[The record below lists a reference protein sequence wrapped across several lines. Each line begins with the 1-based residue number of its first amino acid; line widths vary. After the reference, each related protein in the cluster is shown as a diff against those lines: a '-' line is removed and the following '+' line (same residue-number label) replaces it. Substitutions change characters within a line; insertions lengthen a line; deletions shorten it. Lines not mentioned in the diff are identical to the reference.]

1 MKVSERDVRYEQGI
15 DRLLELAGAHD
26 DAAYADMSDGLSGA
40 SSDALEHDL
49 GDLELLEHHSADE
62 SGGPASFDD
71 KPARSAYVD
80 ADWRGDA
87 ESHSSERSDNNAVDT
102 AISTD
107 PLALFVRRMHAVPLL
122 NHAQEI
128 ALASEIEAGRQCVL
142 QALADAL
149 DLLDLASLPDDPALA
164 RARAALQRAR
174 ARGDEGARAFARARK
189 QAYAALDAYGWPST
203 EIDAVR
209 RAMHRTPASPPKGN
223 ASALRAAA
231 HAFAE
236 GEARISAATSKMAE
250 ANLRLVLSIA
260 RKYASRGLDLAD
272 LLQEGN
278 LGLLRAIQ
286 KFEYRRGFKFSTY
299 ATWWIRQAIS
309 RAVADRARTIRL
321 PVHVG
326 DQARRVR
333 KIADRIKQRSGARA
347 SLAELSEATELS
359 TERLRAV
366 LQLPHEPRS
375 LNAPLGDD
383 DQAEF
388 GDLVEDA
395 STPSLF
401 DALAGA
407 QMREVVASLLKTMSV
422 QEADILR
429 RRFGIG
435 GDEPWSYE
443 QIAAQSGVSR
453 EQIRRIEKR
462 ALQTLRVTA
471 EACNAHDFLDVQ
483 L

>member
-1 MKVSERDVRYEQGI
+1 MKVSEREVRYEQGI
-15 DRLLELAGAHD
+15 DRLLELACARDDTEYAELADEFASAPSDTHAH
-26 DAAYADMSDGLSGA
+26 A
-40 SSDALEHDL
+40 HDL
-49 GDLELLEHHSADE
+49 GEPEFLDRHASDE
-62 SGGPASFDD
+62 SAGTGSFGD
-71 KPARSAYVD
+71 KPTRAAHAD
-80 ADWRGDA
+80 ADWHDGDVVDA
-87 ESHSSERSDNNAVDT
+87 QSSEPSDATPDDT
-102 AISTD
+102 AVSTD

-122 NHAQEI
+122 THAQEI
-128 ALASEIEAGRQCVL
+128 ALATEIEAGREQVL
-142 QALADAL
+142 QALAETL
-149 DLLDLASLPDDPALA
+149 DLLELASLPDDPALG

-189 QAYAALDAYGWPST
+189 AAYAALAAHGWPSA
-203 EIDAVR
+203 EIDAMR
-209 RAMHRTPASPPKGN
+209 RAMRRLPTPPEQGDAG
-223 ASALRAAA
+223 ALP
-231 HAFAE
+231 AFAD
-236 GEARISAATSKMAE
+236 GEARISAATARMAE

-278 LGLLRAIQ
+278 LGLLRAIE

-309 RAVADRARTIRL
+309 RAIADRARTIRV

-326 DQARRVR
+326 DEARRVR
-333 KIADRIKQRSGARA
+333 KVADRIERRSGARA
-347 SLAELSEATELS
+347 SLAELSEATGLS
-359 TERLRAV
+359 AERLRAV
-366 LQLPHEPRS
+366 LMLPREPRS

-388 GDLVEDA
+388 GDIVEDA

-401 DALAGA
+401 DALAQG
-407 QMREVVASLLKTMSV
+407 QMCDVVTSLLKTMSA

-443 QIAAQSGVSR
+443 QIAAQAGVSR

-462 ALQTLRVTA
+462 ALQTLRITA
-471 EACNAHDFLDVQ
+471 DACNARDFLDAQ
-483 L
+483 P

>member
-1 MKVSERDVRYEQGI
+1 MKVSEREVRYEQGI
-15 DRLLELAGAHD
+15 DRLLELACARD
-26 DAAYADMSDGLSGA
+26 DTEYAELADEFASAPSDTHTHA
-40 SSDALEHDL
+40 HDL
-49 GDLELLEHHSADE
+49 GEPEFLDRHASDE
-62 SGGPASFDD
+62 SACTGSFGD
-71 KPARSAYVD
+71 KPTRAAHAD
-80 ADWRGDA
+80 ADWHDDVVDA
-87 ESHSSERSDNNAVDT
+87 QSSEPSDATPDDT
-102 AISTD
+102 AVSTD

-122 NHAQEI
+122 THAQEI
-128 ALASEIEAGRQCVL
+128 ALAAEIEAGREQVL
-142 QALADAL
+142 QALAETL
-149 DLLDLASLPDDPALA
+149 DLLELASLPDDPALG

-189 QAYAALDAYGWPST
+189 AAYAALAAHGWPSA
-203 EIDAVR
+203 EIDAMR
-209 RAMHRTPASPPKGN
+209 RAMRRLPTPPEQGDAG
-223 ASALRAAA
+223 ALP
-231 HAFAE
+231 AFAD
-236 GEARISAATSKMAE
+236 GEARISAATARMAE

-278 LGLLRAIQ
+278 LGLLRAIE

-309 RAVADRARTIRL
+309 RAIADRARTIRV

-326 DQARRVR
+326 DEARRVR
-333 KIADRIKQRSGARA
+333 KVADRIERRSGARA
-347 SLAELSEATELS
+347 SLAELSEATGLS
-359 TERLRAV
+359 AERLRAV
-366 LQLPHEPRS
+366 LMLPREPRS

-388 GDLVEDA
+388 GDIVEDA

-401 DALAGA
+401 DALAQG
-407 QMREVVASLLKTMSV
+407 QMCDVVTSLLKTMSA

-443 QIAAQSGVSR
+443 QIAAQAGVSR

-462 ALQTLRVTA
+462 ALQTLRITA
-471 EACNAHDFLDVQ
+471 DACNARDFLDAQ
-483 L
+483 P

>member
-1 MKVSERDVRYEQGI
+1 MKVSARELRYEQGI
-15 DRLLELAGAHD
+15 DRLLELAGARD
-26 DAAYADMSDGLSGA
+26 DTEYADVADEFA
-40 SSDALEHDL
+40 SAPSSAFAHDL
-49 GDLELLEHHSADE
+49 GEPDSLDHQASDE
-62 SGGPASFDD
+62 SAGAGSFGD
-71 KPARSAYVD
+71 KPTRPAHGDTDVD
-80 ADWRGDA
+80 TDWRDDDA
-87 ESHSSERSDNNAVDT
+87 PPSGSNDAAPVDT
-102 AISTD
+102 TASTD

-122 NHAQEI
+122 THAQEI
-128 ALASEIEAGRQCVL
+128 ALAAEIEAGREQVL
-142 QALADAL
+142 QALAEAL
-149 DLLDLASLPDDPALA
+149 DRLDLASLPADPALG

-174 ARGDEGARAFARARK
+174 ARGDEGARACARARTA
-189 QAYAALDAYGWPST
+189 AYAALAAHGWPSA
-203 EIDAVR
+203 EVDAVR
-209 RAMHRTPASPPKGN
+209 RAMRRLPTSPEKSDAG
-223 ASALRAAA
+223 AQR
-231 HAFAE
+231 AFAD
-236 GEARISAATSKMAE
+236 GEARISAATARMAE

-278 LGLLRAIQ
+278 LGLLRAIE
-286 KFEYRRGFKFSTY
+286 KFEHRRGFKFSTY

-309 RAVADRARTIRL
+309 RAVADRARTIRV

-326 DQARRVR
+326 DEARRVR
-333 KIADRIKQRSGARA
+333 KAADRIERRSGVSA
-347 SLAELSEATELS
+347 SLAELSEATGLPA
-359 TERLRAV
+359 ERLRAV
-366 LQLPHEPRS
+366 LTLPREPRS

-388 GDLVEDA
+388 GDIVEDT

-401 DALAGA
+401 DALAHG
-407 QMREVVASLLKTMSV
+407 QMCDVVTSLLKTMSA

-443 QIAAQSGVSR
+443 QIAARAGVSR

-483 L
+483 P

>member
-1 MKVSERDVRYEQGI
+1 MKVSEREVRYEQGI
-15 DRLLELAGAHD
+15 DRLLELACARDDTEYAELADEFASAPSDTHAH
-26 DAAYADMSDGLSGA
+26 A
-40 SSDALEHDL
+40 HDL
-49 GDLELLEHHSADE
+49 GEPEFLDRHASDE
-62 SGGPASFDD
+62 SAGTGSFGD
-71 KPARSAYVD
+71 KPTRAAHAD
-80 ADWRGDA
+80 ADWHDGDVVDA
-87 ESHSSERSDNNAVDT
+87 QSSEPSDATPDDT
-102 AISTD
+102 AVSTD

-122 NHAQEI
+122 THAQEI
-128 ALASEIEAGRQCVL
+128 ALATEIEAGREQVL
-142 QALADAL
+142 QALAETL
-149 DLLDLASLPDDPALA
+149 DLLELASLPDDPALG

-189 QAYAALDAYGWPST
+189 AAYAVLAAHGWPSA
-203 EIDAVR
+203 EIDAMR
-209 RAMHRTPASPPKGN
+209 RAMRRLPTPPEQGDAG
-223 ASALRAAA
+223 ALP
-231 HAFAE
+231 AFAD
-236 GEARISAATSKMAE
+236 GEARISAATARMAE

-278 LGLLRAIQ
+278 LGLLRAIE

-309 RAVADRARTIRL
+309 RAIADRARTIRV

-326 DQARRVR
+326 DEARRVR
-333 KIADRIKQRSGARA
+333 KVADRIERRSGARA
-347 SLAELSEATELS
+347 SLAELSEATGLS
-359 TERLRAV
+359 AERLRAV
-366 LQLPHEPRS
+366 LMLPREPRS

-388 GDLVEDA
+388 GDIVEDA

-401 DALAGA
+401 DALAQG
-407 QMREVVASLLKTMSV
+407 QMCDVVTSLLKTMSA

-443 QIAAQSGVSR
+443 QIAAQAGVSR

-462 ALQTLRVTA
+462 ALQTLRITA
-471 EACNAHDFLDVQ
+471 DACNARDFLDAQ
-483 L
+483 P